1 LLNVL
6 LSAIISKLNNMR
18 LKLTFCGGVQGV
30 TGSRY
35 LIETNNTRFLVDCG
49 LYQERQYLQRNWAPF
64 IIPPNNLD
72 FILLTHAHLDH
83 CGLIPKLVKEGFNKP
98 IYCTPAT
105 AEIAEIALIDAAK
118 LQVED
123 VEFKKRR
130 HEREARKS
138 PYPEIP
144 LYTLDDAKASL
155 SLLTPYDYEKPVFA
169 GDGIEVTF
177 HDAGH
182 ILGSAMIKVKIK
194 QGDEERSVVFSGDI
208 GRWERPILNDPT
220 LFEEADYVLV
230 ESTYGDRTLA
240 NTEESASVLANVI
253 NTTMQTG
260 GNIVIPSFALER
272 AQEVLYHLNQLL
284 MKDIIPHV
292 IVFVDSPMAV
302 SVTDVF
308 EHHPD
313 LFDKEMLELINQGN
327 SPFNFKGLHLVRT
340 IDESKA
346 INRISGTVIIIA
358 GSGMCTGGRI
368 KHHLVANISR
378 AESTILF
385 VGYQAEGTL
394 GRQIVD
400 GATKVRILGQNYTV
414 NARIAQLN
422 GFSSHAD
429 QTQLLKWLSGFKKP
443 PKRLFV
449 THGEA
454 NAAKLFANLVRDKM
468 NWQVALPDYRDE
480 IILE

>member
-1 LLNVL
+1 
-6 LSAIISKLNNMR
+6 MR

-35 LIETNNTRFLVDCG
+35 LVEANNTRFLVDCG

-83 CGLIPKLVKEGFNKP
+83 CGLIPKLVKEGFKKP

-105 AEIAEIALIDAAK
+105 ADIAEIALMDAAK

-123 VEFKKRR
+123 AEFKKRR
-130 HEREARKS
+130 HEREARIA

-144 LYTLDDAKASL
+144 LYTPDDAKASF
-155 SLLTPYDYEKPVFA
+155 SLLTPYDYEKPVIA

-182 ILGSAMIKVKIK
+182 ILGSAMIKVRIK
-194 QGDEERSVVFSGDI
+194 QGSEERSIVFSGDI
-208 GRWERPILNDPT
+208 GRWGRPILNDPT
-220 LFEEADYVLV
+220 LFEEADYVLM
-230 ESTYGDRTLA
+230 ESTYGDRKLA
-240 NTEESASVLANVI
+240 NPEESANVLADVI
-253 NTTMQTG
+253 NTTMQSR
-260 GNIVIPSFALER
+260 GNIIIPSFALER
-272 AQEVLYHLNQLL
+272 AQEVLYHLNRLF
-284 MKDIIPHV
+284 MKDIIHHV
-292 IVFVDSPMAV
+292 MVFVDSPMAV
-302 SVTDVF
+302 RVTDVF

-313 LFDKEMLELINQGN
+313 LFDKEMLELIKQGN

-346 INRISGTVIIIA
+346 INRISGTVVIIA

-368 KHHLVANISR
+368 KHHLVSNISR
-378 AESTILF
+378 PESTILF

-400 GATKVRILGQNYTV
+400 GSAEVRILGQNCPV

-429 QTQLLKWLSGFKKP
+429 QTQLLKWLSGFKSP

-454 NAAKLFANLVRDKM
+454 NAARFFADLVRDKM
-468 NWQVALPDYRDE
+468 NWQVALPGYRDE
-480 IILE
+480 VILD